1 MVNMQYCRFENTFK
15 ALNECLEDGEI
26 TEESSESEKTYYV
39 MLLSLCQEYLEAHG
53 FDRENY
59 TWNQ

>member
-1 MVNMQYCRFENTFK
+1 MVNMSYCRFENTFR

-26 TEESSESEKTYYV
+26 TEESSESEKMYYV
-39 MLLSLCQEYLEAHG
+39 MLLHLCREYLEIHG
-53 FDRENY
+53 LEEKT